1 MAELRTPVC
10 YLPDGTLSTR
20 PCGLT
25 YKNSGTSI
33 TPYSNLLGS
42 WIHIIWRTSSS
53 CKGYC
58 SIWIYLIPEFSIRRN
73 LFENLSEFIQF
84 LSSDNESSNKEEAL
98 YFIRKWRKPWSTPF
112 LFVCMFLILPQ
123 PSLRS
128 HMNEMSLFAQ

>member
-1 MAELRTPVC
+1 MEELRPPVC

-20 PCGLT
+20 PRGLT
-25 YKNSGTSI
+25 YKNSGTSII

-42 WIHIIWRTSSS
+42 WIHIIWRTSLS

-58 SIWIYLIPEFSIRRN
+58 SIWIYLIPEFSIRN

-84 LSSDNESSNKEEAL
+84 LSSDNESSNKEEDL
-98 YFIRKWRKPWSTPF
+98 YFLRKWRTWSTPF
-112 LFVCMFLILPQ
+112 LFVCMFLILPP